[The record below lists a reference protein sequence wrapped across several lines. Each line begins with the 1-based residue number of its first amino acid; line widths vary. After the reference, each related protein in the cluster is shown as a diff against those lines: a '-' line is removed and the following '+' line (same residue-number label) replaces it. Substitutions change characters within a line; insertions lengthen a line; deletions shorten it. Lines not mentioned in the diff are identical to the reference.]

1 MRAKL
6 DYNSGIGVL
15 RSMKTIMDNLRKPSL
30 WLGAL
35 VGGLLSMTLMSL
47 LFLADML
54 AGLPFIPFDVFDFVS
69 RQLPGGLLTFGIDM
83 MVEMIIAFD
92 LGEISAAAKTA
103 EQLMGL
109 GAFLLLGV
117 VIMAGMFA
125 ALNRSKTGARSLN
138 PGLLLGLVVGSLMML
153 VSAQVNLTAS
163 APQPVQVVWV
173 LLAFMAWG
181 AAGNWIYNAL
191 AHGDAKTK
199 TDETTGETITVEAL
213 DRRQFL
219 VRIGGAS
226 AAITVA
232 GAGLGALAGG
242 QPGEGQ
248 LVDELPA
255 SPVDASLPNIADDL
269 QPAPGTRP
277 EYTPLDDHYRI
288 DISSRPPVID
298 SSEWRLEVTGLV
310 DNPVSLSLRDLY
322 DKFERVDRFITL
334 SCISNRIGG
343 SLISTTKW
351 SGFLVKDFLALVQPQ
366 AEAVA
371 LKITGAD
378 DFDEFVMLD
387 LIRSD
392 ERIMFAYEW
401 DDQPLKQKHG
411 FPLRIY
417 LPDRYGMKQPKWIK
431 SIEFVDAWAEGYWVR
446 RGWSR
451 EAIVNTT
458 SVVDAVATDSIL
470 KDGESYIVPVGGI
483 AYSGAKEIS
492 GVEVSVNGG
501 EWQAARVRQPLSEL
515 TWVVWRYDWRFQ
527 EGEYRF
533 EVRALDGDGNMQSL
547 ERRGTRPD
555 GATGVHTR
563 SASMPTAA
571 DLENPPE
578 TEAEG

>member
-1 MRAKL
+1 
-6 DYNSGIGVL
+6 
-15 RSMKTIMDNLRKPSL
+15 MDNLRKPSI

-35 VGGLLSMTLMSL
+35 VGGLLTMTLMSL

-69 RQLPGGLLTFGIDM
+69 RQLPGPLLTFGIDT

-92 LGEISAAAKTA
+92 MGETSAAAKTA

-117 VIMAGMFA
+117 VVIALLFG
-125 ALNRSKTGARSLN
+125 ALNRSKSSPRSLY
-138 PGLLLGLVVGSLMML
+138 PGLMLGLALGAVMMMI
-153 VSAQVNLTAS
+153 SAQVNLTAT
-163 APQPVQVVWV
+163 ANEYVQLIWV
-173 LLAFMAWG
+173 LLAFQLWAV
-181 AAGNWIYNAL
+181 AANWIYNIL
-191 AHGDAKTK
+191 AHSDAKTK
-199 TDETTGETITVEAL
+199 IDEETGETIAVEAL
-213 DRRQFL
+213 DRRQFM

-226 AAITVA
+226 AVLTVI
-232 GAGLGALAGG
+232 GAGLGALVGG
-242 QPGEGQ
+242 QPGEGKV
-248 LVDELPA
+248 VDELPSGA
-255 SPVDASLPNIADDL
+255 ADGNLPNINDNM

-298 SSEWRLEVTGLV
+298 SNEWRLEVTGLV
-310 DNPVSLSLRDLY
+310 DNPVSLSLQELY
-322 DKFERVDRFITL
+322 DKFDRVDRFITL

-343 SLISTTKW
+343 TLISTTKW
-351 SGFLVKDFLALVQPQ
+351 SGFLVKDFLELVQPQ
-366 AEAVA
+366 EEAVA

-378 DFDEFVMLD
+378 NFDEYVMLD

-446 RGWSR
+446 RGWSVD
-451 EAIVNTT
+451 AIVNTT
-458 SVVDAVATDSIL
+458 SVVDAVATDAIL
-470 KDGESYIVPVGGI
+470 KDNDDYIVPVGGI
-483 AYSGAKEIS
+483 AYSGAKMIS
-492 GVEVSVNGG
+492 RVEVSVNGG
-501 EWQAARVRQPLSEL
+501 EWEEAQLRQPLSEL
-515 TWVVWRYDWRFQ
+515 TWVIWRYDWRFQ
-527 EGEYRF
+527 EGEYSF
-533 EVRALDGDGNMQSL
+533 EVRAYDGDGKLQSL

-555 GATGVHTR
+555 GATGVHSR
-563 SASMPTAA
+563 KESMPTLA
-571 DLENPPE
+571 DLENPPAAE
-578 TEAEG
+578 TEAES